1 MEIKSWLEDDTLTVC
16 ITGEIDHHSAAG
28 WRTSIDRE
36 AVCAHPAVLVMDF
49 SGVTFMDS
57 SGIGLVMGRYR
68 LVRSWEGELLLTGLS
83 DRLRKMMT
91 LAGLDR
97 LPVWGKKGEKK
108 YETC

>member
-1 MEIKSWLEDDTLTVC
+1 MEIKSGLEGDKLTVRV
-16 ITGEIDHHSAAG
+16 TGEIDHHSAQG

-36 AVCAHPAVLVMDF
+36 AVCAHPKTLVLDF

-68 LVRSWEGELLLTGLS
+68 LVRSWEGELLLVGMS
-83 DRLRKMMT
+83 ERLRKMMT

-97 LPVWGKKGEKK
+97 LPVWAERREEK
-108 YETC
+108 